1 MTIEAQDLDQPIAAV
16 ASWLAGKVLQTYARQ
31 VGWHLL
37 PPHPPVEHEPPNV
50 LAFIESVK
58 QELAAYAER
67 SGYLNI
73 WNGIAS
79 SQPNLYLPLRVKVD
93 ANGDAT
99 APLHDAALKA
109 GFKVGWG
116 IGTPDDPYM
125 FAVALEPM
133 EIQIDPFQVTASYLV
148 RCDDGY
154 LHKVR
159 EEIWRKQRTP
169 SSNRQAT

>member
-16 ASWLAGKVLQTYARQ
+16 ASWLAGKVLQTYAGQ
-31 VGWHLL
+31 VGWILL
-37 PPHPPVEHEPPNV
+37 PPLPPVEYEPPNV

-67 SGYLNI
+67 RGYVNT

-79 SQPNLYLPLRVKVD
+79 SQPNQYLPLRVKVD
-93 ANGDAT
+93 DNGDAT

-109 GFKVGWG
+109 GFKVGFG

-125 FAVALEPM
+125 FAVALDPM

-148 RCDDGY
+148 RCADGH

-159 EEIWRKQRTP
+159 ETIWRKQGTP
-169 SSNRQAT
+169 RSNCQVT